1 MFGSSFEVPWFVLG
15 SYLASARTII
25 SSLVFCSAEIEK
37 VQGKEILINVL

>member
-15 SYLASARTII
+15 